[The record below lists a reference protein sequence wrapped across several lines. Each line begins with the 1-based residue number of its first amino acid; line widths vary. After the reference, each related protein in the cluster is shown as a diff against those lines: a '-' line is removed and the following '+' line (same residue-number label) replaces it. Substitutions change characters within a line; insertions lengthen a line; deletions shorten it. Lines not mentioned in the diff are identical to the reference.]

1 MKIHGSFFIN
11 KYKASLPYYT
21 IKCNLKFLWAKDN
34 MIYIQKIYLKRGRQ
48 SGFCVKITKIEI

>member
-34 MIYIQKIYLKRGRQ
+34 MIYIQKIYLKKGPTIQ
-48 SGFCVKITKIEI
+48 FLCEDY